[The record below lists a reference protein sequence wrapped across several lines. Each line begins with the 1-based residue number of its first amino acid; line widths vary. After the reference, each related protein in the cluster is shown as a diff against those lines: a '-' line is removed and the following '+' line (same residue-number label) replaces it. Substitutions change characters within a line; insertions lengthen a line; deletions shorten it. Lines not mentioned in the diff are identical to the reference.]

1 MRSHCKWKSSMKS
14 QIDLIFLQRSH
25 LRCKNKGKHHTFPL
39 CVKPITDART
49 TLKLTFS
56 RSVITSFFFLLQSLF
71 MCLLVFL
78 PHGHED
84 EEINEH
90 SVPTE
95 QELPNV
101 SPCLRET
108 RWTHPKKEIYLSH
121 LGKSRLFQVFG
132 FFWGFLFS
140 YFISGTTAS
149 NRVHNHLLDN

>member
-14 QIDLIFLQRSH
+14 QKDLIFLQRSH
-25 LRCKNKGKHHTFPL
+25 FRCKNKGKHQTFPL
-39 CVKPITDART
+39 WVKPFTMPGQRWN
-49 TLKLTFS
+49 LLFPVPS
-56 RSVITSFFFLLQSLF
+56 SHRFFFLLQSLF

-140 YFISGTTAS
+140 YFISGTTAL